1 MGISRGE
8 ITTRIVKDGLVINID
23 AGNRACYPGSGTITT
38 DTVSNESG
46 TLSGNTSFQKSSNNI
61 GEFYFDGVDDYI
73 LYGNIPECNYADQQP
88 FSINAWF
95 KLNNGTPLTTSS
107 HLYTILRKYSSNNAP
122 GYAFFLRGSSS
133 NNGLVFRSTGTGG
146 LKDTIPDSD
155 VSSTLTDYNYHNVTF
170 TYNSSRTTNLYLD
183 GVRVGG
189 RNDLTSTNIHSNSS
203 GFVLGIYTGNSFDFP
218 GTIGPVH
225 VYNRELSATE
235 VLHNFNALRGRFEV

>member
-1 MGISRGE
+1 MRLGE
-8 ITTRIVKDGLVINID
+8 IKTDIIENGLVINID
-23 AGNRACYPGSGTITT
+23 AGNRSCYPGSGTITT

-189 RNDLTSTNIHSNSS
+189 RNDLTSTNIHSTSV
-203 GFVLGIYTGNSFDFP
+203 GFVLGIYTGNAYDFP

-225 VYNRELSATE
+225 VYNRELSASD
-235 VLHNFNALRGRFEV
+235 VLHNFNALRGRFGV

>member
-1 MGISRGE
+1 MG
-8 ITTRIVKDGLVINID
+8 
-23 AGNRACYPGSGTITT
+23 
-38 DTVSNESG
+38 
-46 TLSGNTSFQKSSNNI
+46 
-61 GEFYFDGVDDYI
+61 
-73 LYGNIPECNYADQQP
+73 NYADQQP

-95 KLNNGTPLTTSS
+95 KLNNGTPLNTTS
-107 HLYTILRKYSSNNAP
+107 HLYTILRNYTGNNHS
-122 GYAFFLRGSSS
+122 GYAFFLRGDY

-203 GFVLGIYTGNSFDFP
+203 GFVLGIYTGNAFDFP

-225 VYNRELSATE
+225 VYNRELSSTE
-235 VLHNFNALRGRFEV
+235 VLHNFNALRSRFGV